1 MNLKYYTNNIHKK
14 KGNKQMKIG
23 VTGATGQ
30 VGRLVVEKL
39 KEKVSSESIV
49 ALVRTPE
56 KAADLGVEARA
67 FNYAQPENLAD
78 SLVGID
84 KLLLISGNEIGQ
96 RLPQHIAVIQAAK
109 QAGVK
114 HIVYTSILHADT
126 SVLGLAGEHLA
137 TETAIKASGLAY
149 TILRNGWYTENY
161 TGSAKGAIDAG
172 TFIGCAGDGKIASA
186 ARVDYAE
193 AAAIVLAGAGHEN
206 KIYELAG
213 DTAYTLIELAAEISS
228 QTKKTIPYNN
238 LTEAQYADILKSFG
252 LPEGIAQM
260 LADSDTGASKGGL
273 FDDTKQLSALIGR
286 PTTPLATVVADAI
299 A

>member
-1 MNLKYYTNNIHKK
+1 
-14 KGNKQMKIG
+14 MKIG

-30 VGRLVVEKL
+30 LGRHVVEKL
-39 KEKVSSESIV
+39 KGKVSADSIV

-56 KAADLGVEARA
+56 KAADLGVEART
-67 FNYAQPENLAD
+67 FDYSKPESLPA

-96 RLPQHIAVIQAAK
+96 RLPQHLAVIAAAK
-109 QAGVK
+109 KAGVK
-114 HIVYTSILHADT
+114 HIFYTSILHADT
-126 SVLGLAGEHLA
+126 SSLGLAGEHLA
-137 TETAIKASGLAY
+137 TEVALKASGLTY

-161 TGSAKGAIDAG
+161 TGSAKGAIGAG
-172 TFIGCAGDGKIASA
+172 AFIGCAGEGKIASA

-193 AAAIVLAGAGHEN
+193 AAAVVLAGDSHEN

-213 DTAYTLIELAAEISS
+213 DTAYTLTELAAEISR
-228 QTKKTIPYNN
+228 QTGKSIPYNN
-238 LTEAQYADILKSFG
+238 LTEKEYADILKSFG
-252 LPEGIAQM
+252 LPEDIAHM

-273 FDDTKQLSALIGR
+273 FDDAKQLSALIGR
-286 PTTPLATVVADAI
+286 PTTPLATVLAEAI